1 VTDGSNIKVTF
12 SSLEALSGDI
22 NRRVS
27 SIEGHL
33 ADMANQI
40 KNLEELWQGSASA
53 GFQDTKNKWNQSAD
67 HIKQVLKKIEIAV
80 IQSTDG
86 YRDTE
91 DRNSKRWDQ

>member
-1 VTDGSNIKVTF
+1 MSGDQNIKVQF

-27 SIEGHL
+27 NIEGHIEDL
-33 ADMANQI
+33 RTKIRD
-40 KNLEELWQGSASA
+40 LENLWQGSASD
-53 GFQDTKNKWNQSAD
+53 GFQSVKNQWNGSAD
-67 HIKQVLKKIEIAV
+67 HVKQVLKKIEIAV